1 MGSHIS
7 TAKNKQKVVQ
17 DLALLLNIFWG
28 YILIILQKL
37 GHQDLHDK
45 LTLRPFAYERSM
57 GVFGI
62 DDKELSGLYQRP
74 CGLGI
79 GVEGKVVLL
88 VEGSLALSYPRYVF
102 ACDEFCLG
110 EGNMDVDILTVGFQ
124 LGTGGRDKFGV
135 YYVDEQVGTVQ
146 FYTAGRNLAEI
157 VGLDV
162 VKNLLEKRMQS
173 LVAGTVY
180 EMGLYHDYCGNDCC

>member
-1 MGSHIS
+1 MYF
-7 TAKNKQKVVQ
+7 QEY
-17 DLALLLNIFWG
+17 WG
-28 YILIILQKL
+28 L
-37 GHQDLHDK
+37 HQDLHDK

-62 DDKELSGLYQRP
+62 DDKELTGLYQRP

-88 VEGSLALSYPRYVF
+88 VKGRFALSHPRDVF
-102 ACDEFCLG
+102 ASDEFRLG
-110 EGNMDVDILTVGFQ
+110 KRDVNVNVLAVCFQ
-124 LGTGGRDKFGV
+124 LGTGGRDELGIHH
-135 YYVDEQVGTVQ
+135 VDEQVGAVQ
-146 FYTAGRNLAEI
+146 LYTAGRNLAEV

-173 LVAGTVY
+173 LVAGTVL
-180 EMGLYHDYCGNDCC
+180 EIGLDHGDKWTHPNPPYMEGNWEGSM

>member
-1 MGSHIS
+1 MYF
-7 TAKNKQKVVQ
+7 QKY
-17 DLALLLNIFWG
+17 WG
-28 YILIILQKL
+28 L
-37 GHQDLHDK
+37 HQDLHDK

-88 VEGSLALSYPRYVF
+88 VERSLALSYSGDVF
-102 ACDEFCLG
+102 ASDEFCLG
-110 EGNMDVDILTVGFQ
+110 EGNVDVDVLAVGFQ
-124 LGTGGRDKFGV
+124 LGTGGRDKLGIHH
-135 YYVDEQVGTVQ
+135 VDEQVGTVQ

-157 VGLDV
+157 IGLDV
-162 VKNLLEKRMQS
+162 VKHLLEKRMQS
-173 LVAGTVY
+173 LVAGTVL
-180 EMGLYHDYCGNDCC
+180 EIGLDHGDKWTLPNPPYMEGNWEGAM